1 MLLGHRAFS
10 NSVVNSLGVDFL
22 DIKVIAKSALMIVF
36 LLLLNLY
43 LLMATSDLFF
53 AATGLT

>member
-10 NSVVNSLGVDFL
+10 NMVVNSLEGDFL
-22 DIKVIAKSALMIVF
+22 DNKIVAKTALMIVF
-36 LLLLNLY
+36 LRLFNLY
-43 LLMATSDLFF
+43 LLIAASDLFF